1 MEPKDFPYLLLGV
14 MTTLREDMK
23 KTIDEMV
30 DKGKVGKGKG
40 AKGVAQADKAIKDLV
55 EKGQKGMDDLMA
67 AIGKEVTRVLDGMG
81 AITKNDI
88 RAIEKKISG
97 IEKKLP

>member
-1 MEPKDFPYLLLGV
+1 MEPKDFPYLMLGV
-14 MTTLREDMK
+14 MTSARQETK
-23 KTIDEMV
+23 KAIDDLVE
-30 DKGKVGKGKG
+30 KGKKGKGKS
-40 AKGVAQADKAIKDLV
+40 AKGVAQADKAIRDLV
-55 EKGQKGMDDLMA
+55 DKGQKGMDELLA

-88 RAIEKKISG
+88 RAIEKKLSN

>member
-23 KTIDEMV
+23 KAVNEMV
-30 DKGKVGKGKG
+30 NKGKAGKGKG

-55 EKGQKGMDDLMA
+55 GKGQKGMDDLLA
-67 AIGKEVTRVLDGMG
+67 AIGKEVTRVLDSMG
-81 AITKNDI
+81 AITKNDL
-88 RAIEKKISG
+88 RAIEKKINN